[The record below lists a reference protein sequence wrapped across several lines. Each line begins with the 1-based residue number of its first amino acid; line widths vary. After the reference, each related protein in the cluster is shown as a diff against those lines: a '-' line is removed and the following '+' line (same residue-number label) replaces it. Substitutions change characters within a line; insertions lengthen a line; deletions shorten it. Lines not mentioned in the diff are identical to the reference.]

1 MINMKLFIYKT
12 LIVFFLIFLLF
23 ELTIGRVIKDYENKM
38 DTLLSKEN
46 IVQIKMKIREE
57 MKNAIEKE
65 NYLQPEDAE
74 LINQFL
80 KKIQS
85 EIFIQN

>member
-1 MINMKLFIYKT
+1 MVNMKLFIYKT

-23 ELTIGRVIKDYENKM
+23 ELTIGRLVKDYENKM

-85 EIFIQN
+85 EIFIK

>member
-1 MINMKLFIYKT
+1 MVNMKLFIYKT
-12 LIVFFLIFLLF
+12 LIVFFLIFFLF

-85 EIFIQN
+85 EIFIK